1 MASFEGERVTEVIQ
15 NSTKHR
21 LRIAHIAPV
30 ATTIPAEKSGSVE
43 LVSALLTEELV
54 KRGHDVTLFATGT
67 TRTSAKLFATFPQG
81 YWENLDMWPWEHFEL
96 VHLAAACERADQFDV
111 IQYQAAYY
119 PMSLAFTPL
128 IKTPMAHTLHHQPF
142 PEQRDLWS
150 CYPEANLVAISNY
163 QRNALNG
170 LNCAAVIPHGID
182 LRDFKFSD
190 KADDYLVFFGR
201 FTEGKGPLQAI
212 EVAKRMGMRLLM
224 AAPESGYYYDEVERH
239 VDGKQ
244 IVYLGELGQEEK
256 VELLGGARAMIYP
269 MQIGEPFGLVLIE
282 AMACGTPVAALNKGA
297 VPEIVIDGVS
307 GYVTDTLDE
316 LVAKLPEVMALP
328 RGPVRRHAEAHFS
341 AEAMTDGY
349 EALYFRL
356 VAEREAREGGLLDGG
371 ELGREEYA
379 LSDLCPSR

>member
-1 MASFEGERVTEVIQ
+1 VIEIPQ
-15 NSTKHR
+15 NNINRK
-21 LRIAHIAPV
+21 LKIAHIAPV

-43 LVSALLTEELV
+43 LVAALLTEELV

-67 TRTSAKLFATFPQG
+67 TKTSAKLFATFPQG
-81 YWENLDMWPWEHFEL
+81 YWENIDMWPWEHFEL

-119 PMSLAFTPL
+119 PMSLAFSRL

-142 PEQRDLWS
+142 PEQRDLWA

-163 QRNALNG
+163 QRNALVG

-182 LRDFKFSD
+182 LQNFAFSD
-190 KADDYLVFFGR
+190 KTEDYLVFFGR

-212 EVAKRMGMRLLM
+212 EVAKRVGMRLLM
-224 AAPESGYYYDEVERH
+224 AAPESGYYYDVVEPH

-244 IVYLGELGQEEK
+244 IVYLGELGHQEK

-297 VPEIVIDGVS
+297 APEIVVDGLS
-307 GYVTDTLDE
+307 GYATDTLDE
-316 LVAKLPEVMALP
+316 LVAKLPDVMALP
-328 RGPVRRHAEAHFS
+328 RKPIRLYAEDHYS
-341 AEAMTDGY
+341 IEAMTDGY
-349 EALYFRL
+349 EALYYRL
-356 VAEREAREGGLLDGG
+356 VAEREAGESAPFNGG
-371 ELGREEYA
+371 EIDQTEYA
-379 LSDLCPSR
+379 FSDLRPSR

>member
-1 MASFEGERVTEVIQ
+1 VTQVAQHNI
-15 NSTKHR
+15 NRK

-81 YWENLDMWPWEHFEL
+81 YWENIDMWPWEHFEL
-96 VHLAAACERADQFDV
+96 VHLAACCERADQFDV

-119 PMSLAFTPL
+119 PMSLAFTRL
-128 IKTPMAHTLHHQPF
+128 VKTPMAHTLHHQPF
-142 PEQRDLWS
+142 PEQRDLWAS
-150 CYPEANLVAISNY
+150 YPEANLVAISNY
-163 QRNALNG
+163 QRNALVG

-182 LRDFKFSD
+182 LENFTFSD
-190 KADDYLVFFGR
+190 KTEDYLVFFGR

-224 AAPESGYYYDEVERH
+224 AAPESGYYYDCVEQH

-244 IVYLGELGQEEK
+244 IVYLGELGQKEK

-297 VPEIVIDGVS
+297 APEIVIDGLS
-307 GYVTDTLDE
+307 GYVSNTLDE
-316 LVAKLPEVMALP
+316 LVERLPDVMALP
-328 RGPVRRHAEAHFS
+328 RKPIRSYTEEHYS

-349 EALYFRL
+349 EALYYRL
-356 VAEREAREGGLLDGG
+356 VAEREARDRASFNGG
-371 ELGREEYA
+371 EIDRPEYA
-379 LSDLCPSR
+379 FSDLRSSR